1 MANPHPEPHPENL
14 RPHKKGDPHAK
25 ETGRKGAIAS
35 NKKQAQKRSMRE
47 WAVLLGELPIQ
58 KDKLKDP
65 KVAADLAKDP
75 NTGRPKANLTMD
87 GAVLAAMYAKAT
99 KGDVRAAE
107 FLAKLKGQTSDDVV
121 VHIDTMAQMETS
133 ELLALY
139 EKTKRPK
146 E

>member
-25 ETGRKGAIAS
+25 ETGRKGAVAS

-47 WAVLLGELPIQ
+47 WAEFYANLPLR
-58 KDKLKDP
+58 KDGKVKDP
-65 KVAADLAKDP
+65 KAAEDIRD
-75 NTGRPKANLTMD
+75 TNLTME
-87 GAVLAAMYAKAT
+87 GAVLAAMYNKAI

-107 FLAKLKGQTSDDVV
+107 FLAKLKGQTSEDVT
-121 VHIDTMAQMETS
+121 VHIDAMQNMETD

-139 EKTKRPK
+139 EKTKGAK
-146 E
+146 K

>member
-14 RPHKKGDPHAK
+14 RPIPKGTTEIQRKGGKASAKAHAK
-25 ETGRKGAIAS
+25 R
-35 NKKQAQKRSMRE
+35 RSMRE
-47 WAVLLGELPIQ
+47 WAEFYANLPLR
-58 KDKLKDP
+58 KDGKVKDP
-65 KVAADLAKDP
+65 KAAEDIRD
-75 NTGRPKANLTMD
+75 TNLTME
-87 GAVLAAMYAKAT
+87 GAVLAAMYNKAI

-107 FLAKLKGQTSDDVV
+107 FLAKLKGQTTEDVT
-121 VHIDTMAQMETS
+121 VHIDAMQNMETD

>member
-14 RPHKKGDPHAK
+14 RPHKKGDP
-25 ETGRKGAIAS
+25 ETVERGRKGGQAYA
-35 NKKQAQKRSMRE
+35 KKQAQKRTMRE
-47 WAVLLGELPIQ
+47 WAEFYASLPLR
-58 KDKLKDP
+58 KDGKVKDP
-65 KVAADLAKDP
+65 KAAEEIRDT
-75 NTGRPKANLTMD
+75 NTTME
-87 GAVLAAMYAKAT
+87 GAVLAAMYNKAI

-107 FLAKLKGQTSDDVV
+107 FLAKLKGQTTEDVT
-121 VHIDTMAQMETS
+121 VHIDAMQNMETD

>member
-14 RPHKKGDPHAK
+14 RPIPKGTT
-25 ETGRKGAIAS
+25 EIQRKGGKAS
-35 NKKQAQKRSMRE
+35 AKANAKRRTMRE
-47 WAVLLGELPIQ
+47 WAEFYASLPLR
-58 KDKLKDP
+58 KDGKVKDP
-65 KVAADLAKDP
+65 KAAEDIRD
-75 NTGRPKANLTMD
+75 TNLTME
-87 GAVLAAMYAKAT
+87 GAVLAAMYNKAI

-107 FLAKLKGQTSDDVV
+107 FLAKLKGQTTEDVT
-121 VHIDTMAQMETS
+121 VHIDAMQNMETD

>member
-25 ETGRKGAIAS
+25 ETGRKGAVAS

-47 WAVLLGELPIQ
+47 WAEFYANLPLR
-58 KDKLKDP
+58 KDGKVKDP
-65 KVAADLAKDP
+65 KAAEEIRDT
-75 NTGRPKANLTMD
+75 NTTME
-87 GAVLAAMYAKAT
+87 GAVLAAMYNKAI

-107 FLAKLKGQTSDDVV
+107 FLAKLKGQTTEDVT
-121 VHIDTMAQMETS
+121 VHIDAMQNMETD
-133 ELLALY
+133 ELLKLY
-139 EKTKRPK
+139 EKTKGAK

>member
-14 RPHKKGDPHAK
+14 RPCRKGDPATK
-25 ETGRKGAIAS
+25 EKARNGARESA
-35 NKKQAQKRSMRE
+35 KKQAQKRTMRE
-47 WAVLLGELPIQ
+47 WAEFYANLPLR
-58 KDKLKDP
+58 KDGKVKDP
-65 KVAADLAKDP
+65 KAAEDIRD
-75 NTGRPKANLTMD
+75 TNLTME
-87 GAVLAAMYAKAT
+87 GAVLAAMYNKAI

-107 FLAKLKGQTSDDVV
+107 FLAKLKGQTTEDVT
-121 VHIDTMAQMETS
+121 VHIDAMQNMETD

>member
-14 RPHKKGDPHAK
+14 RPNKKGDPRAK

-35 NKKQAQKRSMRE
+35 NKKQAQKRTMRE
-47 WAVLLGELPIQ
+47 WAEFYANLPLR
-58 KDKLKDP
+58 KDGKVKDP
-65 KVAADLAKDP
+65 KAAEDIRD
-75 NTGRPKANLTMD
+75 TNLTME
-87 GAVLAAMYAKAT
+87 GAVLAAMYNKAI

-107 FLAKLKGQTSDDVV
+107 FLAKLKGQTTEDVT
-121 VHIDTMAQMETS
+121 VHIDAMQNMETD

-139 EKTKRPK
+139 ERTKGAK

>member
-14 RPHKKGDPHAK
+14 RPHKKGDPQTV
-25 ETGRKGAIAS
+25 ERGRKGGQAYA
-35 NKKQAQKRSMRE
+35 KKQAQKRTMRE
-47 WAVLLGELPIQ
+47 WAEFYASLPLR
-58 KDKLKDP
+58 KDGKVKDP
-65 KVAADLAKDP
+65 KAAEDIRD
-75 NTGRPKANLTMD
+75 TNLTME
-87 GAVLAAMYAKAT
+87 GAVLAAMYNKAI

-107 FLAKLKGQTSDDVV
+107 FLAKLKGQTTEDVT
-121 VHIDTMAQMETS
+121 VHIDAMQNMETD

>member
-14 RPHKKGDPHAK
+14 RPIPKGTT
-25 ETGRKGAIAS
+25 EIQRKGGKAS
-35 NKKQAQKRSMRE
+35 AKKNRERRTMRE
-47 WAVLLGELPIQ
+47 WAEFYASLPLR
-58 KDKLKDP
+58 KDGKVKDP
-65 KVAADLAKDP
+65 KAAEDIRD
-75 NTGRPKANLTMD
+75 TNLTME
-87 GAVLAAMYAKAT
+87 GAVLAAMYNKAI

-107 FLAKLKGQTSDDVV
+107 FLAKLKGQTTEDVT
-121 VHIDTMAQMETS
+121 VHIDAMQNMETD

>member
-14 RPHKKGDPHAK
+14 RPHKKGDPRAK
-25 ETGRKGAIAS
+25 ETGRKGAVAS

-47 WAVLLGELPIQ
+47 WAEFYANLPLR
-58 KDKLKDP
+58 KDGRVKDP
-65 KVAADLAKDP
+65 KAAEDIRD
-75 NTGRPKANLTMD
+75 TNLTME
-87 GAVLAAMYAKAT
+87 GAVLAAMYNKAI

-107 FLAKLKGQTSDDVV
+107 FLAKLKGQTTEDVT
-121 VHIDTMAQMETS
+121 VHIDAMQNMETD